1 MLNKT
6 NKIYSFMIQVREQ
19 THHQNYIRRNTKQLK
34 LRVIAHTFFTKLRT
48 TFMTTRVIVQNY

>member
-1 MLNKT
+1 
-6 NKIYSFMIQVREQ
+6 MIQVREQ